1 MEITAALVGKFFFY
15 KFDMMDNPI
24 IFLVIIFF
32 TQRRKEK
39 ATNGACVFSSAELLL
54 SSAALQ
60 KHCCSVF
67 CQMTMISAYILLYL
81 FFISHLSDERCLRE
95 VKKGWNKS
103 F

>member
-1 MEITAALVGKFFFY
+1 
-15 KFDMMDNPI
+15 MMDNPI
-24 IFLVIIFF
+24 IFFLIIFSLSV
-32 TQRRKEK
+32 KEK

-54 SSAALQ
+54 SSTALR

-81 FFISHLSDERCLRE
+81 SFISHLSDERCLRE
-95 VKKGWNKS
+95 VKEGWNKS